1 MGSEVIVASTTDTQ
15 AEVNLAA
22 GGVPQEKS
30 EPELKPPPTGDEQ
43 VESEPVEAEPEPA
56 AEPEKAE
63 KPVPRN
69 VDKRIDKLVKQ
80 NKELEAKVLALS
92 QTKPAPAIEERPAPE
107 PTVEKFPTFDS
118 WTDKRT
124 ESGKTASIDEFL
136 EERDTWKEQRRA
148 QDEEKK
154 AVQEAQTAIAESY
167 NEKVEEFKA
176 SHEDWDEVVG
186 QPIDL
191 PAGVGP
197 AILELDNGPDVA
209 YYLGKN
215 LAVAKKLN
223 TMSPF
228 LAVAEVGRIAARL
241 EKSQEAP
248 ETQTNNVTTRSPDKA
263 PIVSKAPQPIKPLTG
278 HAVRAT
284 RDLSDPNLS
293 FEEYRK
299 IRDEQAKARFRR

>member
-43 VESEPVEAEPEPA
+43 VESEPEPEATP
-56 AEPEKAE
+56 EPEKAE
-63 KPVPRN
+63 EDSPTLPTSFNKKFDKLYKEKKQLEKRLAALEQAKPVP
-69 VDKRIDKLVKQ
+69 VV
-80 NKELEAKVLALS
+80 
-92 QTKPAPAIEERPAPE
+92 EERQPVVE
-107 PTVEKFPTFDS
+107 VTEKFPTFDS

-197 AILELDNGPDVA
+197 AILELDNGPEVA

-241 EKSQEAP
+241 EKSQETPEAP
-248 ETQTNNVTTRSPDKA
+248 TNNITTRSPDKA
-263 PIVSKAPQPIKPLTG
+263 PIVSKAPTPIKPLTG

-293 FEEYRK
+293 YEEYRK
-299 IRDEQAKARFRR
+299 LRDEQAKSRFRR